1 MNTKGHCYPKAII
14 LQSVYFKLRFTLS
27 YRDVEEIMKMC
38 GIAVDHATIQRWVFK
53 FTPMVESQW
62 KKERAE

>member
-14 LQSVYFKLRFTLS
+14 QQAVCLKLRFTLS
-27 YRDVEEIMKMC
+27 YRDVEKTMKMR

-53 FTPMVESQW
+53 FAFLIELQD
-62 KKERAE
+62 KK